1 MLHLKLLKLLVLG
14 QVGAG
19 AQVILAKPAPGI
31 LPSDVKTKVKH
42 PLAAEDVIDA
52 NGITSVTS

>member
-1 MLHLKLLKLLVLG
+1 MW
-14 QVGAG
+14 Q
-19 AQVILAKPAPGI
+19 PAPGI